1 MAASEQPNHSVLE
14 YHTARTVRI
23 STASSNGLLGAMM
36 LPWFEDVG
44 QTALSVRGT
53 LVGSLK
59 VEAIL
64 LQLVLGETQ
73 DLVAAVPV
81 DRPILGSSVL
91 KWDAAEAD

>member
-44 QTALSVRGT
+44 PLCSVRGT